1 MADTPDGDATGVDA
15 GQVRQRPGSV
25 VVVLRV
31 LDRVALLARLPVAG
45 AEAAVVVGER
55 GDPRRLELSSDRP
68 GRMLLKQGQPGAHGN
83 GGSPAASALKKSP
96 RKVTP
101 SAVGISTRTGSSI

>member
-1 MADTPDGDATGVDA
+1 MADTPDGDAGGVDA

-31 LDRVALLARLPVAG
+31 LDRVGLLARLPVAG
-45 AEAAVVVGER
+45 AEAAVVVGEH
-55 GDPRRLELSSDRP
+55 GDPRRLELAGDRP
-68 GRMLLKQGQPGAHGN
+68 AACSLSRVSPALMATAGA
-83 GGSPAASALKKSP
+83 PAASALKKSP

-101 SAVGISTRTGSSI
+101 STVGISTRTGPPI